1 MTAVFA
7 RGPEH
12 PAQRLMML
20 ALADSANDQGV
31 TWPAVA
37 TLAEKCS
44 VVPRTAQ
51 RTLANLEADGWIET
65 RSGGTNRT
73 NVYQLRLDRLDPSL
87 SGQPAMPSAGA
98 PVRPTPDAHVTPDKT
113 ATLTPTSPVPLTPTS
128 PKGDA
133 HVVEGRRP
141 RHPNHKEPS
150 RTITEEPSLGRG
162 SAEPPA
168 TAPDDVDLDQQP
180 ATSPPAKPKAKRATA
195 RPQDFRPSDSHLAL
209 AAEQG
214 IDLKAEWPKFCDF
227 HDARGSTFK
236 DWGAALRTWIRNAR
250 TFARPNAPRT
260 GNPSGVDWDAALSR
274 AQARDAHT
282 AIDTPPIQGELT

>member
-7 RGPEH
+7 RGPQH

-31 TWPAVA
+31 TWPSVG

-73 NVYQLRLDRLDPSL
+73 NVYQLRLDRLDPAL
-87 SGQPAMPSAGA
+87 SDQPAMPSAGA
-98 PVRPTPDAHVTPDKT
+98 PVRPTPDAHVTPDKS
-113 ATLTPTSPVPLTPTS
+113 ATLTPASPPPLTPTS
-128 PKGDA
+128 PQGDA

-141 RHPNHKEPS
+141 RHPNRNEPS
-150 RTITEEPSLGRG
+150 GTTRGEPSLARG
-162 SAEPPA
+162 SATPTT
-168 TAPDDVDLDQQP
+168 TAPEAAPRDGAGWFELDP
-180 ATSPPAKPKAKRATA
+180 VKPKAKRATT
-195 RPQDFRPSDSHLAL
+195 RPADFRPSANHRAL

-214 IDLKAEWPKFCDF
+214 IDLQAEWPKFCDF
-227 HDARGSTFK
+227 HDAKGSTFK
-236 DWGAALRTWIRNAR
+236 DWDAALRTWIRNAR
-250 TFARPNAPRT
+250 TFSRPGPPRHA
-260 GNPSGVDWDAALSR
+260 GNPSGVDWDAAASR
-274 AQARDAHT
+274 ARARDADN
-282 AIDTPPIQGELT
+282 ANPPRGEIS

>member
-7 RGPEH
+7 RGPQH

-31 TWPAVA
+31 TWPSVA

-73 NVYQLRLDRLDPSL
+73 NVYQLRLDRLDPEL

-98 PVRPTPDAHVTPDKT
+98 PVRPTPDAHVTPDKS
-113 ATLTPTSPVPLTPTS
+113 ATLTPTSPPPLTPTS
-128 PKGDA
+128 PQGDA
-133 HVVEGRRP
+133 HVAEGRRP
-141 RHPNHKEPS
+141 RHPNRNEPS
-150 RTITEEPSLGRG
+150 GTIRDEPSSGRG
-162 SAEPPA
+162 SATPTA
-168 TAPDDVDLDQQP
+168 TTPVDVELDQQS
-180 ATSPPAKPKAKRATA
+180 ASSPPPVKPKAKRATA
-195 RPQDFRPSDSHLAL
+195 RPADFRPSDSHVAL

-214 IDLKAEWPKFCDF
+214 IDLRDEWPKFCDF
-227 HDARGSTFK
+227 HDAKGSTFK
-236 DWGAALRTWIRNAR
+236 DWDAALRTWIRNAR
-250 TFARPNAPRT
+250 TFSRPGPARHT
-260 GNPSGVDWDAALSR
+260 GNPSGVDWDAAASR
-274 AQARDAHT
+274 ARARDADN
-282 AIDTPPIQGELT
+282 ANPPRGELS